1 VKGFGPNFTKVLR
14 ESIEHLNSKNQGSL
28 KGIFGF
34 RAKIPKSEGVRGFD
48 RKFAKIEKSLRKSS
62 YLIF

>member
-34 RAKIPKSEGVRGFD
+34 RAKIPKSEGGED
-48 RKFAKIEKSLRKSS
+48 LIENLRRLKKV
-62 YLIF
+62 